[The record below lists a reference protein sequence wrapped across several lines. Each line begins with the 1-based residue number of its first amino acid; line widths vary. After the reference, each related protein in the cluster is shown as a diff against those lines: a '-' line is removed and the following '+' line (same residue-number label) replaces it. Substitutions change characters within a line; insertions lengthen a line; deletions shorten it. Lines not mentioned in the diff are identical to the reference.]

1 MAETKVGSGG
11 GGRRDF
17 LKTVGGVVAGLI
29 IGAAV
34 GATTFPSRETVT
46 TTTTATQ
53 TTTVKETVTHTVTQT
68 VAQPAAPPFEV
79 PTVRDSDF
87 TWKEAG
93 KTNIV
98 VIGAG
103 PAGATFVKTLAAMP
117 GARDKVTITVIEQN
131 EVWISGVSHSE
142 FIIGSRK
149 VEEVMGKV
157 KGVVTDPKVVRLVQA
172 RVTSIDPANR
182 VVYTNLGKTSYDILV
197 LAPGIVLGEWEIEG
211 LSAVRNHHAW
221 DPGHAL
227 ALGAAIRR
235 LESGNIVFGVPPAP
249 YKCPPAPYE
258 ITLLTADWLKELGRS
273 GRVKITLVDA
283 NANPQPPPKARIFK
297 EWLDKVGVEYVP
309 NNRVVR
315 VDAENK
321 VVETDKGEKFKFD
334 LLSVLPRNFAPGF
347 VREAGL
353 ARQYT
358 EVDLA
363 TFRTKAFDDVYAV
376 GDHILAPYT
385 KSAYAANTQG
395 QRLAEVI
402 AERLGLGV
410 RPTTKVFNIC
420 WSYVNRN
427 ELTEIVVQWEPDGK
441 TSEGY
446 PKVGEPIA
454 ANKQK
459 RHGWE
464 EGLLRSLYA

>member
-1 MAETKVGSGG
+1 MSGTKAGNSG

-17 LKTVGGVVAGLI
+17 LKTVGGVVAGLV

-34 GATTFPSRETVT
+34 GATAFPSRETVT
-46 TTTTATQ
+46 TTATQ
-53 TTTVKETVTHTVTQT
+53 TTTVRETVTQT
-68 VAQPAAPPFEV
+68 VTQTAAPPAAPPSDV
-79 PTVRDSDF
+79 PTIRGSDF

-103 PAGATFVKTLAAMP
+103 PAGATFIKTLAAMP

-131 EVWISGVSHSE
+131 EAWISGLSHSE
-142 FIIGSRK
+142 FVVGSRRL
-149 VEEVMGKV
+149 EEVMGKV
-157 KGVVTDPKVVRLVQA
+157 KGVVVDPKVVRLVQA
-172 RVTSIDPANR
+172 RVTSVDPADR
-182 VVYTNLGKTSYDILV
+182 VVYTNLGKTSYDLLV
-197 LAPGIVLGEWEIEG
+197 LAPGIVLADWEIEG

-227 ALGAAIRR
+227 ALGAALRR
-235 LESGNIVFGVPPAP
+235 LESGNVVFGVPPAP
-249 YKCPPAPYE
+249 YKCPPGPYE
-258 ITLLTADWLKELGRS
+258 VTLLVADFVKELGRN
-273 GRVKITLVDA
+273 GKVKITLVDA
-283 NANPQPPPKARIFK
+283 NATPQPPPKARIFK

-315 VDAENK
+315 VDPTNK
-321 VVETDKGEKFKFD
+321 VAETDKGEKFKFD
-334 LLSVLPRNFAPGF
+334 LLSVVPPNIAPGF

-353 ARQYT
+353 AKRFT

-363 TFRTKAFDDVYAV
+363 TFRTKAFDDVYAI

-385 KSAYAANTQG
+385 KSAYAANTQA

-402 AERLGLGV
+402 AEWLGLGV
-410 RPTTKVFNIC
+410 KPTTKVFNIC
-420 WSYVNRN
+420 WSYVNKN
-427 ELTEIVVQWEPDGK
+427 ELSEIIVQWEPDGK

-446 PKVGEPIA
+446 PKVGEPTA

-464 EGLLRSLYA
+464 EGLLKSLYA

>member
-1 MAETKVGSGG
+1 LV
-11 GGRRDF
+11 
-17 LKTVGGVVAGLI
+17 

-34 GATTFPSRETVT
+34 GATAFPSRETVT
-46 TTTTATQ
+46 TTATQ
-53 TTTVKETVTHTVTQT
+53 TTTVRETVTQT
-68 VAQPAAPPFEV
+68 VTQTAAPPAAPPSDV
-79 PTVRDSDF
+79 PTIRGSDF

-103 PAGATFVKTLAAMP
+103 PAGATFIKTLAAMP

-131 EVWISGVSHSE
+131 EAWISGLSHSE
-142 FIIGSRK
+142 FVVGSRRL
-149 VEEVMGKV
+149 EEVMGKV
-157 KGVVTDPKVVRLVQA
+157 KGVVVDPKVVRLVQA
-172 RVTSIDPANR
+172 RVTSVDPADR
-182 VVYTNLGKTSYDILV
+182 VVYTNLGKTSYDLLV
-197 LAPGIVLGEWEIEG
+197 LAPGIVLADWEIEG

-227 ALGAAIRR
+227 ALGAALRR
-235 LESGNIVFGVPPAP
+235 LESGNVVFGVPPAP
-249 YKCPPAPYE
+249 YKCPPGPYE
-258 ITLLTADWLKELGRS
+258 VTLLVADFVKELGRN
-273 GRVKITLVDA
+273 GKVKITLVDA
-283 NANPQPPPKARIFK
+283 NATPQPPPKARIFK

-315 VDAENK
+315 VDPTNK

-334 LLSVLPRNFAPGF
+334 LLSVVPPNIAPGF

-353 ARQYT
+353 AKRFT

-363 TFRTKAFDDVYAV
+363 TFRTKAFDDVYAI

-385 KSAYAANTQG
+385 KSAYAANTQA

-410 RPTTKVFNIC
+410 KPTTKVFNIC
-420 WSYVNRN
+420 WSYVNKN
-427 ELTEIVVQWEPDGK
+427 ELSEIIVQWEPDGK

-446 PKVGEPIA
+446 PKVGEPTA

-464 EGLLRSLYA
+464 EGLLKSLYA